1 MRAINRYHRVFIL
14 ICFPLQNSFRSGHN
28 SKKQSHIFYFLID
41 FRSSRSLISFRS
53 RRTFFKKH
61 WNVCRSS
68 HTIFN
73 IKKYIRKQLHIFF
86 QKQYFNDIFSEAAAR
101 SLKKH
106 WNVYGSSYTIFN
118 IKNISC
124 TVSAQ
129 NMLKQLHIF
138 LSKTVAQS
146 SRFLHKMYW
155 RFFHNL

>member
-1 MRAINRYHRVFIL
+1 MRAINRFHRVFIL

-73 IKKYIRKQLHIFF
+73 IKKIY
-86 QKQYFNDIFSEAAAR
+86 SEAAAHFLSEAVFQWYLFR
-101 SLKKH
+101 SSRTFLKKTLKCLWKQLYDLQH
-106 WNVYGSSYTIFN
+106 KKYQLHGFCTKYAKTAAHFTFKNSCTIF
-118 IKNISC
+118 
-124 TVSAQ
+124 TVSSQ
-129 NMLKQLHIF
+129 NVLKIF
-138 LSKTVAQS
+138 S
-146 SRFLHKMYW
+146 
-155 RFFHNL
+155 